1 MPDNLTNPVLTTLQP
16 HDEVIDIDARAF
28 SVMQEY
34 RSRCTL
40 TEQQIAD
47 AAGVSRTTVTKY
59 FNSDQKDP
67 NFKTVVKIWRGM
79 GYDTSVFFSEV
90 FGVRSTDNVSD
101 VADRIAAE
109 AGISAKCEYLERDN
123 KRLLEIIQDRQRE
136 NAYHKDEII
145 RLIDDHDTDLSQ
157 LRVYYEQLLAEKE
170 RSNRRLFVAL
180 WVAVGA
186 MVAILTGLTALI
198 VHDLGNPDA
207 GWFRAVQ
214 AAGESLRGVVWNL

>member
-1 MPDNLTNPVLTTLQP
+1 MADNWTGVDLTPLP
-16 HDEVIDIDARAF
+16 HKEEIDIDARAF
-28 SVMQEY
+28 AVMQEY
-34 RSRCTL
+34 RSKCTL

-47 AAGVSRTTVTKY
+47 AAGISRTTVTKY

-123 KRLLEIIQDRQRE
+123 KRLLDIIQDRQRE
-136 NAYHKDEII
+136 NAYHKSEIARLVDENESDLARQAEEYD
-145 RLIDDHDTDLSQ
+145 RLI
-157 LRVYYEQLLAEKE
+157 AEKE
-170 RSNRRLFVAL
+170 RENRRLFVAL

-214 AAGESLRGVVWNL
+214 AVGESLRGVVWNL

>member
-1 MPDNLTNPVLTTLQP
+1 MADNLTGIDLTPLP
-16 HDEVIDIDARAF
+16 HKEEIDIDARAF
-28 SVMQEY
+28 AVMQEY
-34 RSRCTL
+34 RSKCTL

-47 AAGVSRTTVTKY
+47 AAGISRTTVTKY

-123 KRLLEIIQDRQRE
+123 KRLLDIIQDRQRE
-136 NAYHKDEII
+136 NAYHKSEIARLVDENESDLARQAEEYD
-145 RLIDDHDTDLSQ
+145 RLI
-157 LRVYYEQLLAEKE
+157 AEKE
-170 RSNRRLFVAL
+170 RENRRLFVAL

-214 AAGESLRGVVWNL
+214 AVGESLRGAVWNL

>member
-1 MPDNLTNPVLTTLQP
+1 MADNWTDIDLTPLP
-16 HDEVIDIDARAF
+16 HEEEIDIDARAF
-28 SVMQEY
+28 AVMQEY
-34 RSRCTL
+34 RSKCTL

-47 AAGVSRTTVTKY
+47 AAGISRTTVTKY

-123 KRLLEIIQDRQRE
+123 KRLLDIIQDRQRE
-136 NAYHKDEII
+136 NAYHKSEIARLVDENESDLARQAEEYD
-145 RLIDDHDTDLSQ
+145 RLI
-157 LRVYYEQLLAEKE
+157 AEKE
-170 RSNRRLFVAL
+170 RENRRLFVAL

-214 AAGESLRGVVWNL
+214 AAGESLRSVVWNL